1 MSQDEIEK
9 IKDVK
14 NRHVNDLMSY
24 YNVTG
29 VGIGYKEVGGEET
42 STLCIRVYVIDKL
55 PESELEEKDVLPSSI
70 EEIPVDVI
78 ESGEIKAL

>member
-1 MSQDEIEK
+1 MNQDEIEK
-9 IKDVK
+9 IRGVK
-14 NRHVNDLMSY
+14 NRHVNGLMRCN
-24 YNVTG
+24 NVTG

-42 STLCIRVYVIDKL
+42 STLCIRVYVINKF